1 MMGVIFLP
9 SSHSRFPSLFLLS
22 SPPLFPLLHSFPLL
36 LTFPLLP
43 SSLPCSDVLS
53 TIDQTEFEGF
63 EYINPLLMSKVD
75 DV

>member
-1 MMGVIFLP
+1 MSSKISTPLLLSLSSSSPP
-9 SSHSRFPSLFLLS
+9 SPSPLFPLLLS
-22 SPPLFPLLHSFPLL
+22 SPPY
-36 LTFPLLP
+36 
-43 SSLPCSDVLS
+43 SDVLG